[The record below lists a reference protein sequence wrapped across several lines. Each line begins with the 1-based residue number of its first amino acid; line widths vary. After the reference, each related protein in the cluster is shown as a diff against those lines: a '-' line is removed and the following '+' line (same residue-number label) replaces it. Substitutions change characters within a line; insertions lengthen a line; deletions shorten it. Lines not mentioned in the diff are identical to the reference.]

1 MLCGTTASG
10 AVQEGEVTTTIR
22 SGEVRIRM
30 HRYGDEKKE
39 KGWEDL
45 EHILPG
51 QKITMIT
58 EIENL
63 GENCL
68 IRYQMTAEA
77 KSNREIPISSFSGI
91 PGNCVRKGEYF
102 YHTDVV
108 KHGETVR
115 LFTAFTLPETWEQG
129 GEDEIRIHVAAD
141 AIQSR
146 NFTPD
151 FTSEH
156 PWGDQVIQKVSGKT
170 GDQLRILTPRKGTCR
185 VVLEGDDIIT
195 VPDTFFAEFGTLVP
209 GDVIQGELQIDNR
222 SGRPEDVYWKL
233 ETEEELLLEQAE
245 LWVEKEDGTVL
256 CQGSPSEQSLGQF
269 AFLET
274 YEQNEKENLIFF
286 LRFPEDMSAGVHT
299 YLDVSGSVR
308 GYYGSGR
315 TGVGQ
320 NRGEQSCNSLWM
332 YGRRRLTDRYPSD
345 KKAETTAWIN
355 GFEELIRCSFWARF
369 PLCCFL

>member
-1 MLCGTTASG
+1 MKKRKRRIIAVLLCWMLCGTTASG

-115 LFTAFTLPETWEQG
+115 LFTAFTLPETWNREGRMRSGFMWQQTPFRAEILRRILRLSIHG
-129 GEDEIRIHVAAD
+129 EIRSFRKYPGKRA
-141 AIQSR
+141 
-146 NFTPD
+146 
-151 FTSEH
+151 TS
-156 PWGDQVIQKVSGKT
+156 
-170 GDQLRILTPRKGTCR
+170 
-185 VVLEGDDIIT
+185 
-195 VPDTFFAEFGTLVP
+195 FG
-209 GDVIQGELQIDNR
+209 
-222 SGRPEDVYWKL
+222 
-233 ETEEELLLEQAE
+233 
-245 LWVEKEDGTVL
+245 
-256 CQGSPSEQSLGQF
+256 F
-269 AFLET
+269 
-274 YEQNEKENLIFF
+274 
-286 LRFPEDMSAGVHT
+286 
-299 YLDVSGSVR
+299 
-308 GYYGSGR
+308 
-315 TGVGQ
+315 
-320 NRGEQSCNSLWM
+320 
-332 YGRRRLTDRYPSD
+332 
-345 KKAETTAWIN
+345 
-355 GFEELIRCSFWARF
+355 
-369 PLCCFL
+369 

>member
-1 MLCGTTASG
+1 MKKRKRRIIAVLLCWMLCGTTASG

-108 KHGETVR
+108 KHRETVR

-222 SGRPEDVYWKL
+222 SGRKMYTGSWRQRKNFFWNRRNFGWKRKMVRFSAKEVL
-233 ETEEELLLEQAE
+233 RNNPWGNLLSLKRMNKMRKKISYSFSVFRKT
-245 LWVEKEDGTVL
+245 WIIHTV
-256 CQGSPSEQSLGQF
+256 CGSPHLPGRFGQC
-269 AFLET
+269 
-274 YEQNEKENLIFF
+274 QRI
-286 LRFPEDMSAGVHT
+286 LRFRQDRSRSKP
-299 YLDVSGSVR
+299 
-308 GYYGSGR
+308 GR
-315 TGVGQ
+315 TV
-320 NRGEQSCNSLWM
+320 M
-332 YGRRRLTDRYPSD
+332 
-345 KKAETTAWIN
+345 
-355 GFEELIRCSFWARF
+355 
-369 PLCCFL
+369 

>member
-1 MLCGTTASG
+1 MKKRKRRIIAVLLCWMLCGTTASG

-129 GEDEIRIHVAAD
+129 GEEEIRIHVAAD

-156 PWGDQVIQKVSGKT
+156 PWGDQVIRKS
-170 GDQLRILTPRKGTCR
+170 LRENGRPASDFDTPERN
-185 VVLEGDDIIT
+185 
-195 VPDTFFAEFGTLVP
+195 VP
-209 GDVIQGELQIDNR
+209 GR
-222 SGRPEDVYWKL
+222 
-233 ETEEELLLEQAE
+233 A
-245 LWVEKEDGTVL
+245 
-256 CQGSPSEQSLGQF
+256 
-269 AFLET
+269 
-274 YEQNEKENLIFF
+274 
-286 LRFPEDMSAGVHT
+286 
-299 YLDVSGSVR
+299 
-308 GYYGSGR
+308 
-315 TGVGQ
+315 
-320 NRGEQSCNSLWM
+320 
-332 YGRRRLTDRYPSD
+332 GRRRHHNSTGHVFRRVWNTGSRRCHPRRTSDR
-345 KKAETTAWIN
+345 
-355 GFEELIRCSFWARF
+355 
-369 PLCCFL
+369 

>member
-129 GEDEIRIHVAAD
+129 GRMRSGFMWQQTPFRAEILRRILRLSIHGEIRSFRKYPGKRA
-141 AIQSR
+141 
-146 NFTPD
+146 
-151 FTSEH
+151 TS
-156 PWGDQVIQKVSGKT
+156 
-170 GDQLRILTPRKGTCR
+170 
-185 VVLEGDDIIT
+185 
-195 VPDTFFAEFGTLVP
+195 FG
-209 GDVIQGELQIDNR
+209 
-222 SGRPEDVYWKL
+222 
-233 ETEEELLLEQAE
+233 
-245 LWVEKEDGTVL
+245 
-256 CQGSPSEQSLGQF
+256 F
-269 AFLET
+269 
-274 YEQNEKENLIFF
+274 
-286 LRFPEDMSAGVHT
+286 
-299 YLDVSGSVR
+299 
-308 GYYGSGR
+308 
-315 TGVGQ
+315 
-320 NRGEQSCNSLWM
+320 
-332 YGRRRLTDRYPSD
+332 
-345 KKAETTAWIN
+345 
-355 GFEELIRCSFWARF
+355 
-369 PLCCFL
+369 

>member
-1 MLCGTTASG
+1 MKKRKRRIIAVLLCWMLCGTTASG

-68 IRYQMTAEA
+68 IRYQMTA
-77 KSNREIPISSFSGI
+77 KQKVIGRFRSRPFRDS
-91 PGNCVRKGEYF
+91 GNCVRKGEYF

-115 LFTAFTLPETWEQG
+115 LYSIYFTRDLGTGE
-129 GEDEIRIHVAAD
+129 EDEIRIHVAAD

-156 PWGDQVIQKVSGKT
+156 PWGRSGHSESIREKT
-170 GDQLRILTPRKGTCR
+170 GDQLSDFDT
-185 VVLEGDDIIT
+185 LERNAG
-195 VPDTFFAEFGTLVP
+195 
-209 GDVIQGELQIDNR
+209 
-222 SGRPEDVYWKL
+222 SCWK
-233 ETEEELLLEQAE
+233 
-245 LWVEKEDGTVL
+245 
-256 CQGSPSEQSLGQF
+256 
-269 AFLET
+269 
-274 YEQNEKENLIFF
+274 
-286 LRFPEDMSAGVHT
+286 
-299 YLDVSGSVR
+299 
-308 GYYGSGR
+308 
-315 TGVGQ
+315 
-320 NRGEQSCNSLWM
+320 
-332 YGRRRLTDRYPSD
+332 
-345 KKAETTAWIN
+345 ETT
-355 GFEELIRCSFWARF
+355 S
-369 PLCCFL
+369 

>member
-1 MLCGTTASG
+1 MKKRKRRIIAVLLCWMLCGTTASG

-115 LFTAFTLPETWEQG
+115 LLQHLLYQTWEQG

-170 GDQLRILTPRKGTCR
+170 GDQLRILTPERN
-185 VVLEGDDIIT
+185 
-195 VPDTFFAEFGTLVP
+195 VP
-209 GDVIQGELQIDNR
+209 GR
-222 SGRPEDVYWKL
+222 
-233 ETEEELLLEQAE
+233 A
-245 LWVEKEDGTVL
+245 
-256 CQGSPSEQSLGQF
+256 
-269 AFLET
+269 
-274 YEQNEKENLIFF
+274 
-286 LRFPEDMSAGVHT
+286 
-299 YLDVSGSVR
+299 
-308 GYYGSGR
+308 
-315 TGVGQ
+315 
-320 NRGEQSCNSLWM
+320 
-332 YGRRRLTDRYPSD
+332 GRRRHHNSTGHVFRRIWNTGSRRCHPRRTSDR
-345 KKAETTAWIN
+345 
-355 GFEELIRCSFWARF
+355 
-369 PLCCFL
+369 

>member
-1 MLCGTTASG
+1 MKKRKRRIIAVLLCWMLCGTTASG

-170 GDQLRILTPRKGTCR
+170 GDQLRILAPRKGTCR

-286 LRFPEDMSAGVHT
+286 LRLPEDMDNTYRLRESTLTWTFRAVSEDTTVPAGQE
-299 YLDVSGSVR
+299 SVKT
-308 GYYGSGR
+308 GENSHVILYGCMAGGALL
-315 TGVGQ
+315 TGI
-320 NRGEQSCNSLWM
+320 LLIK
-332 YGRRRLTDRYPSD
+332 RRRRRH
-345 KKAETTAWIN
+345 
-355 GFEELIRCSFWARF
+355 G
-369 PLCCFL
+369 